1 MTNASTQDGFE
12 MELSVCS
19 IIINNFAGVGWGLE
33 LYSILQQQIMKA
45 IHAVAALLKN
55 VGKKVGDDVEEGMVQ
70 FLGVMT

>member
-33 LYSILQQQIMKA
+33 LYSIL
-45 IHAVAALLKN
+45 
-55 VGKKVGDDVEEGMVQ
+55 
-70 FLGVMT
+70 